1 MAVRGAGPYP
11 SPVPRIVLVVK
22 RTVFARGG
30 AAARMA
36 RRGDP
41 TARRLHGADREHGR
55 TLAAVRQAL
64 RERGLR
70 AEEMA
75 ADELPAR
82 GGRLAR
88 ADLVISIGGDGT
100 LLAASHYVAT
110 GALLGVNS
118 APGDSIGHFCSTRR
132 AVFAATLDAVLE
144 GRLRP
149 VELARLAL
157 RIDGRLLREPAL
169 NDVLVAHP
177 VPAATTRYR
186 LTVGRRTEEH
196 RSSGLWISTA
206 AGSTAGIRSAGGRV
220 MPRGSRRLQYLVREL
235 LREPGRRYRLARG
248 FVAPPAGLTASSKM
262 PEGRFWIDGART
274 VYPFPFGA
282 RLYVDTSAPPL
293 RLFPPVRVVSR
304 P

>member
-1 MAVRGAGPYP
+1 
-11 SPVPRIVLVVK
+11 VPRVVLVIK
-22 RTVFARGG
+22 RSVLARGG

-41 TARRLHGADREHGR
+41 TARRLHGADREHER
-55 TLAAVRQAL
+55 TVAAVRKAL
-64 RERGLR
+64 RERGLG
-70 AEEMA
+70 AEE
-75 ADELPAR
+75 LS
-82 GGRLAR
+82 GGAQPRRAQRLLAR

-110 GALLGVNS
+110 GAILGVNS
-118 APGDSIGHFCSTRR
+118 APGDSIGHFCCTRR
-132 AVFAATLDAVLE
+132 AVFAPTLDAVLE

-157 RIDGRLLREPAL
+157 RLDGRLLREAAL

-186 LTVGRRTEEH
+186 LTVGGRTEEH
-196 RSSGLWISTA
+196 RSSGIWISTA

-235 LREPGRRYRLARG
+235 LREPGRRYRLAHG
-248 FVAPPAGLTASSKM
+248 FVAPPAGLTVSSKM
-262 PEGRFWIDGART
+262 PEGLLWIDGART

-282 RLYVDTSAPPL
+282 RLAVDTSAPPL
-293 RLFPPVRVVSR
+293 HLFPPFRTVSR

>member
-11 SPVPRIVLVVK
+11 RLVPRIVLVLK
-22 RTVFARGG
+22 QSVFSRGG

-36 RRGDP
+36 RSGDP
-41 TARRLHGADREHGR
+41 TARRLRGADHAHER
-55 TLAAVRQAL
+55 TVAAARQAL
-64 RERGLR
+64 RERSL
-70 AEEMA
+70 AWKEVT
-75 ADELPAR
+75 ADALLPPAR
-82 GGRLAR
+82 RLLAG

-100 LLAASHYVAT
+100 LLAASHHVAT

-118 APGDSIGHFCSTRR
+118 APGDSIGHFCGTRR
-132 AVFAATLDAVLE
+132 ALFASTFDAILD

-149 VELARLAL
+149 IKVARLAL
-157 RIDGRLLREPAL
+157 RLDGRLLREPAL

-220 MPRGSRRLQYLVREL
+220 MPRGSHRLQYLAREL
-235 LREPGRRYRLARG
+235 LREPGRRYLLDHG
-248 FVAPPAGLTASSKM
+248 FVAPPAGLTVSSKM
-262 PEGRFWIDGART
+262 PEGRFWMDGART
-274 VYPFPFGA
+274 VYRFPFGA
-282 RLYVDTSAPPL
+282 RLLVDTSAPAL
-293 RLFPPVRVVSR
+293 RIFPAVSR